1 MTLLSTVLFIGALF
15 ALKYYRYEQKLACL
29 LWKIDMK
36 DVILISTETNTE
48 RNTCN
53 KNMIRVY
60 RNSIFQAPTSNSVV
74 EVSDQSPRR
83 AYTAIGVY
91 KGNIVAIRH
100 IYKRSVDLTRS
111 IRKELKQIREAR
123 HENLIPFI
131 GACVDN
137 GNVAILTAYS
147 ARGSLEDILQNKDLH
162 LDNMFVSSLVTDI
175 LKGMIYLHDSE
186 IISHG
191 NLKSSNCLIDSRWV
205 LQISDFGLHEFKAN
219 QDDPNWKIKEVKRM
233 LYRAPELLRDPSPP
247 SRGTQKGDVYS
258 FGIVLYE
265 ILGRK
270 GPWGNIDLEPEGTCS
285 TVRSLRLIQW
295 RFQDFSLGGVKWKVN
310 SQCDVL
316 KCYDQLTL
324 KAWTYADI

>member
-1 MTLLSTVLFIGALF
+1 
-15 ALKYYRYEQKLACL
+15 
-29 LWKIDMK
+29 MK